1 VLWGL
6 LPIGLKI
13 ALTGIDAM
21 TLTWYRFVAA
31 ALVLAVVLGA
41 RGRLPRLASLSRQ
54 GWALLLIATVCLAAN
69 YLLYVLGLERS
80 NASTTQVVIQIAPLL
95 LAIGGIWVFQESF
108 GVRQWLGMAMLIVG
122 LLVFS
127 RDQVA
132 NLLSDIGV
140 YYLGVLFVG
149 AAAVSWAL
157 YGLAQKQLLATM
169 ASPAIMLCIYT
180 GSALLFTPLAEP
192 ARIVE
197 MHWPQ
202 LAALVFCMVNTL
214 VAYGTFAEALAHW
227 EASRV
232 SAVLALVPL
241 VTLSVVGVA
250 GRAAPEL
257 FAPEP
262 VSLVGGVAAGMV
274 VAGAMMAALGRGA

>member
-1 VLWGL
+1 V
-6 LPIGLKI
+6 
-13 ALTGIDAM
+13 
-21 TLTWYRFVAA
+21 
-31 ALVLAVVLGA
+31 
-41 RGRLPRLASLSRQ
+41 
-54 GWALLLIATVCLAAN
+54 
-69 YLLYVLGLERS
+69 
-80 NASTTQVVIQIAPLL
+80 
-95 LAIGGIWVFQESF
+95 
-108 GVRQWLGMAMLIVG
+108 
-122 LLVFS
+122 
-127 RDQVA
+127 
-132 NLLSDIGV
+132 
-140 YYLGVLFVG
+140 
-149 AAAVSWAL
+149 
-157 YGLAQKQLLATM
+157 
-169 ASPAIMLCIYT
+169 CIYT

-197 MHWPQ
+197 MNWPQ